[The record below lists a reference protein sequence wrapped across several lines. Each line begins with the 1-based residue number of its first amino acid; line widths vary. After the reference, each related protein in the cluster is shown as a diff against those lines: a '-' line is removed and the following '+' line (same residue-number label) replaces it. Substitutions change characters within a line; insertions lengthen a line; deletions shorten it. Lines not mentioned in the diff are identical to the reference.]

1 MSGAG
6 AVYLAA
12 AEAAIE
18 AGPGRAARVE
28 LGAEVLRA
36 VAVRRPALA
45 AALGRD
51 PGIGPVRPCE
61 PFSAFGTWQYRPE
74 AVSRAVVAPC
84 ARYGAIRFHERIRID
99 R

>member
-1 MSGAG
+1 MNAPMSGAG

-36 VAVRRPALA
+36 VAARRPSFALECSALAGDPTAAGPLGTVRAALA
-45 AALGRD
+45 ALTSGRASNRD
-51 PGIGPVRPCE
+51 SIP
-61 PFSAFGTWQYRPE
+61 
-74 AVSRAVVAPC
+74 SRM
-84 ARYGAIRFHERIRID
+84 ER
-99 R
+99 

>member
-28 LGAEVLRA
+28 LGAKVLRA

-45 AALGRD
+45 VACDALAGDPTAAGPLRTVRSTLAALTAGR
-51 PGIGPVRPCE
+51 
-61 PFSAFGTWQYRPE
+61 
-74 AVSRAVVAPC
+74 RA
-84 ARYGAIRFHERIRID
+84 D